1 LIDLKYS
8 YKYKSNE
15 FLMKRY
21 LESGNLIVRTDSFD
35 KCKELSEPLIKK
47 KEKETKVSTW
57 KKVIVGNDNNTKN
70 LEKYNFPQLK

>member
-1 LIDLKYS
+1 
-8 YKYKSNE
+8 
-15 FLMKRY
+15 MKRY

-47 KEKETKVSTW
+47 KEKEKEIKVSTW